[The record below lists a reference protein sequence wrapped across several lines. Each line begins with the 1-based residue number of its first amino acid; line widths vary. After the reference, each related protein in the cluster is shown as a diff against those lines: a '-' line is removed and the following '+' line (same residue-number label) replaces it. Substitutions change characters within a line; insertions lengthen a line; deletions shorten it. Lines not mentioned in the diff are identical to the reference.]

1 MKTMA
6 DKNLSSN
13 HQNSKQIQKLMK
25 KERMDCER
33 ARTLCLIATLAR
45 AGHFPVRE
53 TEKEAWYL
61 SPFRSETQASF
72 KVNKKINRWYDH
84 GEGIGGNTIDLVC
97 QLNNCTVSEALKLL
111 SIQDASFSFHQRP
124 RIKLNE
130 DGVSKIKIITT
141 SKIKHV
147 ALRQYLDSRKI
158 SLGTAQKLCKE
169 VHYRTRGKTYFAIG
183 LKNVD
188 GGWELRNKYWKN
200 STSPKAI
207 SIFQSD
213 HKKLIVMEGMFD
225 MLSLL
230 ELMPNIQKTCD
241 LLILNSTAFVEKALA
256 YFKDY
261 DQIDLFLDNDGTGK
275 EKTEFLL
282 EQSHNTKD
290 FSHLYV
296 GFKDMNEWLIG
307 VTKECIG
314 QGIQDVFLLP
324 QKQSCFAPH
333 VRKEKK
339 E

>member
-1 MKTMA
+1 
-6 DKNLSSN
+6 
-13 HQNSKQIQKLMK
+13 MK
-25 KERMDCER
+25 KETMDCER

-97 QLNNCTVSEALKLL
+97 QLENCTVSEALKLL

-124 RIKLNE
+124 PIQLPDSGGSN
-130 DGVSKIKIITT
+130 IKIIRN
-141 SKIKHV
+141 SKIKHA
-147 ALRQYLDSRKI
+147 ALRQYLESRYI
-158 SLGTAQKLCKE
+158 SLETAKKLCKE
-169 VHYRTRGKTYFAIG
+169 VHYRTKGNTYFAIG
-183 LKNVD
+183 LENVAR
-188 GGWELRNKYWKN
+188 GWELRNKYWKN

-207 SIFQSD
+207 SIFQSG
-213 HKKLIVMEGMFD
+213 HKKLIVTEGMFD

-275 EKTEFLL
+275 EKTELLL
-282 EQSHNTKD
+282 EHSHNTND
-290 FSHLYV
+290 NSHLYD

-333 VRKEKK
+333 GRKGKK

>member
-1 MKTMA
+1 
-6 DKNLSSN
+6 
-13 HQNSKQIQKLMK
+13 MK
-25 KERMDCER
+25 KERIDCER

-97 QLNNCTVSEALKLL
+97 QLNNCTVSKALNIL
-111 SIQDASFSFHQRP
+111 STQDSSFSFHQRSSLML
-124 RIKLNE
+124 RE
-130 DGVSKIKIITT
+130 DDRKKIKIIR
-141 SKIKHV
+141 SAKIKHA
-147 ALRQYLDSRKI
+147 ALRQYLESRHI
-158 SLGTAQKLCKE
+158 SLETAQKLCHE
-169 VHYRTRGKTYFAIG
+169 VHYRIKGKTYFAIG
-183 LKNVD
+183 LENVG

-200 STSPKAI
+200 STSPKSI
-207 SIFQSD
+207 SIFQSG
-213 HKKLIVMEGMFD
+213 HKKLIVTEGMFD

-230 ELMPNIQKTCD
+230 ELIPNIQDTHD
-241 LLILNSTAFVEKALA
+241 FLILNSTAFIETALA

-275 EKTEFLL
+275 EKTELL
-282 EQSHNTKD
+282 LKQSYNTYD
-290 FSHLYV
+290 NSHLYD

-307 VTKECIG
+307 VSKECIG

-324 QKQSCFAPH
+324 QKQSCFAPDGC
-333 VRKEKK
+333 KGKK

>member
-1 MKTMA
+1 
-6 DKNLSSN
+6 
-13 HQNSKQIQKLMK
+13 
-25 KERMDCER
+25 MDCEK

-61 SPFRSETQASF
+61 STFRSETQASF

-84 GEGIGGNTIDLVC
+84 GEGIGGNTIDVVC
-97 QLNNCTVSEALKLL
+97 QLNNCTVSKALKLL

-124 RIKLNE
+124 RIKLHE
-130 DGVSKIKIITT
+130 DGASKIKIIRTT
-141 SKIKHV
+141 KIKHA
-147 ALRQYLDSRKI
+147 ALRQYLASRHI

-169 VHYRTRGKTYFAIG
+169 VHYRTKGKIYFAIG
-183 LKNVD
+183 LENVA

-207 SIFQSD
+207 SLFKNGNKS
-213 HKKLIVMEGMFD
+213 LIVTEGMFD
-225 MLSLL
+225 ILSLL
-230 ELMPNIQKTCD
+230 ELMPNIHKTHD
-241 LLILNSTAFVEKALA
+241 FLILNSTAFIEKALVH
-256 YFKDY
+256 FNRY

-275 EKTEFLL
+275 EKTELL
-282 EQSHNTKD
+282 LKQSHNTND
-290 FSHLYV
+290 NSHLYD

-307 VTKECIG
+307 VTKEYIG

-333 VRKEKK
+333 GHKEKK

>member
-1 MKTMA
+1 
-6 DKNLSSN
+6 
-13 HQNSKQIQKLMK
+13 MK
-25 KERMDCER
+25 KERMDCEK
-33 ARTLCLIATLAR
+33 ARTLCLIAMLAR

-97 QLNNCTVSEALKLL
+97 QLENCPVSEALKML
-111 SIQDASFSFHQRP
+111 STQDDCFSFHQRP
-124 RIKLNE
+124 SIQLPE
-130 DGVSKIKIITT
+130 SDGSKIKIIRTT
-141 SKIKHV
+141 KINHT
-147 ALRQYLDSRKI
+147 ALRQYLKSRHI
-158 SLGTAQKLCKE
+158 SLETAQKLCKE
-169 VHYRTRGKTYFAIG
+169 IHYRTKGKTYFAIG
-183 LKNVD
+183 LENVVR
-188 GGWELRNKYWKN
+188 GWELRNKYWKN

-207 SIFQSD
+207 SFLKNG
-213 HKKLIVMEGMFD
+213 HKKLVVTEGMFD

-230 ELMPNIQKTCD
+230 ELAPNVQETHD
-241 LLILNSTAFVEKALA
+241 FLILNSTAFVEKALA

-261 DQIDLFLDNDGTGK
+261 DQIDLFLDNDGRGK
-275 EKTEFLL
+275 EKTELLL
-282 EQSHNTKD
+282 EQVHNIKD
-290 FSHLYV
+290 NSHLYN

-333 VRKEKK
+333 GRKEKK